1 MLISCR
7 HCSKCYYIT
16 VSSPVANSLDFV
28 DDFADVSLN
37 YLQEVSKGISDQAD
51 VNRKWFW
58 SKLLDKL
65 KNKSAEVV
73 NKLPNVQNKLSSE
86 DVSAIQQ
93 SAGVRVPVTSGTV
106 DANDVN
112 DDISGLAPENGTEYI
127 DTELSDMGSGI
138 HDASTPIVASY
149 TPADVTLVK
158 ANEDAVTEA
167 EETVTEAS
175 FEEFE
180 FTLAHVQRE
189 EDINDDIVDSSGDA
203 EGQVILKQVL
213 ASTASADEEVVE
225 REASGDVDV
234 EEKESGS
241 GSVSPVQSLRELLSQ
256 ANLSVKTTIHMYVHN
271 HHSVHELLG

>member
-16 VSSPVANSLDFV
+16 VSSPVANSLDFL

-73 NKLPNVQNKLSSE
+73 NKLPNVQNKLSAE

-93 SAGVRVPVTSGTV
+93 SAGVRVPVTSGTA

-112 DDISGLAPENGTEYI
+112 DDISGLTPENGTAYI

-138 HDASTPIVASY
+138 YDANTPIVASY
-149 TPADVTLVK
+149 TPADVTMVK
-158 ANEDAVTEA
+158 KNEDAVTEA

-189 EDINDDIVDSSGDA
+189 ADINDDNVDSSGDA

-241 GSVSPVQSLRELLSQ
+241 GSVSPAQSLREL
-256 ANLSVKTTIHMYVHN
+256 
-271 HHSVHELLG
+271 